1 MDQLLDIG
9 LPTAIACLG
18 VFFIVYVVDY
28 VTDKV
33 WTNVS
38 KPWVRLVIKWTW
50 TMWLPLW
57 PIAIGA
63 AGGMVKGVPLPEAV
77 AALGPAPGLVSV
89 IYGAFC
95 GMISMGVVKAIKH
108 ALEKKGIDVK
118 VPDLGEAKLR
128 AKQEKVD
135 KAAEKIKSAHGGRMP
150 SDPPPKDESEKDGEE
165 EEKDGEEKDES
176 AKD

>member
-1 MDQLLDIG
+1 MDQVLDIG

-18 VFFIVYVVDY
+18 IFFIIYIVDF

-38 KPWVRLVIKWTW
+38 RPWIRSAIKWTW

-57 PIAIGA
+57 PIILGG
-63 AGGMVKGVPLPEAV
+63 AGGLISGLPLPEAV
-77 AALGPAPGLVSV
+77 KGLGPVPGLSSV

-95 GMISMGVVKAIKH
+95 GMISTAVVKQIKV
-108 ALEKKGIDVK
+108 ALEKKGIDVE

-128 AKQEKVD
+128 AKQAKLERT
-135 KAAEKIKSAHGGRMP
+135 AAKIKSDHGGKMP
-150 SDPPPKDESEKDGEE
+150 SEAPPPPDSGGGPEE
-165 EEKDGEEKDES
+165 G
-176 AKD
+176 